1 MITLEEQVELITNNT
16 VVMTPNTPLPS
27 VSASSTTPS
36 KEKDSLS
43 TMADNTWT
51 SRRNLSSLS
60 YSKEEVLVVK
70 LLMEVL
76 DNSSRCIKLATSTL
90 MEVST
95 HPSTSS

>member
-1 MITLEEQVELITNNT
+1 MITLEVQVELITNNT
-16 VVMTPNTPLPS
+16 VVMMPNTPLPS

-43 TMADNTWT
+43 TMVDNTWT

-60 YSKEEVLVVK
+60 YSKEEALAVK

-76 DNSSRCIKLATSTL
+76 DNSRCIKLATSTL

>member
-1 MITLEEQVELITNNT
+1 MITLEVQVELITNNT
-16 VVMTPNTPLPS
+16 VVMMPNTPLPS

-43 TMADNTWT
+43 TTVDNTWT

-60 YSKEEVLVVK
+60 YSKEEALVVK
-70 LLMEVL
+70 LLMEAL
-76 DNSSRCIKLATSTL
+76 DNSICIKLATSTL